1 MFSMCSEL
9 TPCALIPDS
18 RIPQL
23 MQPWWVIMYSGEFF
37 GQIHQVEKDAI
48 VCDMKKARKGPF

>member
-1 MFSMCSEL
+1 
-9 TPCALIPDS
+9 
-18 RIPQL
+18 
-23 MQPWWVIMYSGEFF
+23 MYSGEFF